1 MTGGA
6 APGAWGLYV
15 HVPFCGS
22 ICSYCHFARTAE
34 HGAEL
39 RARYVAA
46 VRRELDLR
54 REACGVLAA
63 ARRPL
68 ATCYLGGGTPSQ
80 LEPDLMTTLLAD
92 VLAGWPR
99 TDDFELTAE
108 ANPETLTPDVV
119 DAWLAAGV
127 TRVSLGVQSLDA
139 EVLRL
144 LGRACDPTTAR
155 HALAL
160 ACARFPRV
168 SADWIIGP
176 GLVRERLL
184 AELDEAVALGVE
196 HFSVYIL
203 EVHPG
208 TRLERRLARGE
219 VRLLPD
225 AATERLY
232 LAVIEHLAGHGIVQY
247 EVANFARPGAESRHN
262 RNYWRHRPWLA
273 LGPGAHGYWGRRRY
287 ANPDD
292 LPTWL
297 AALEAGRLP
306 AGSIDELDRPAL
318 RLERLILALRTA
330 EGVRIDGLPPGAL
343 DLARG
348 EAEGL
353 WRVRQGR
360 LALTGTGFLRLD
372 TIEERLAGLTLPDPL
387 G

>member
-1 MTGGA
+1 MG
-6 APGAWGLYV
+6 
-15 HVPFCGS
+15 
-22 ICSYCHFARTAE
+22 
-34 HGAEL
+34 
-39 RARYVAA
+39 VA
-46 VRRELDLR
+46 
-54 REACGVLAA
+54 
-63 ARRPL
+63 
-68 ATCYLGGGTPSQ
+68 
-80 LEPDLMTTLLAD
+80 
-92 VLAGWPR
+92 
-99 TDDFELTAE
+99 
-108 ANPETLTPDVV
+108 
-119 DAWLAAGV
+119 
-127 TRVSLGVQSLDA
+127 
-139 EVLRL
+139 
-144 LGRACDPTTAR
+144 
-155 HALAL
+155 
-160 ACARFPRV
+160 
-168 SADWIIGP
+168 
-176 GLVRERLL
+176 
-184 AELDEAVALGVE
+184 LDEAVALGVE

-330 EGVRIDGLPPGAL
+330 EGVRIDRLPPGAL

-348 EAEGL
+348 LTHETRHVTALKILPSEARLAEVEAAAAQLREVLAQLGAEGM
-353 WRVRQGR
+353 GR
-360 LALTGTGFLRLD
+360 LVLRAD
-372 TIEERLAGLTLPDPL
+372 TASIVAATLLNDRLGRFTSPKE
-387 G
+387 